1 MAIHHMMKVL
11 VDPNLRDHHKVCLD
25 SIRYI
30 IKNQPDSMPFMP
42 MLIPVLMAM
51 LKQNDHILNDS
62 LFIVMKKI
70 IQYIPEAMVQFAD
83 SIFEMIHEVIHIQ
96 PMPVM
101 ELLFEI
107 NTKYK
112 ASLFSHM
119 YLVLPEVLHLIEN
132 SRMKAEQV
140 YNTQKA
146 FALDNIQ
153 VTQQAIFFL
162 PKFESQILDD
172 HLYLIVPLL
181 LRTAKKNGMSDDF
194 VPMNIMAIKTLN
206 EMKRCS
212 TFREHLAQVVHQLLR
227 LLDMQDPDQNLVEEI
242 IRSFCEIA
250 VQLSSDFAP
259 YISLIQKAI
268 RRNKLQD
275 KCAGFE
281 SAIKVVTKNDPIE
294 QFQVNLE
301 RIEGEM
307 NIA

>member
-1 MAIHHMMKVL
+1 M
-11 VDPNLRDHHKVCLD
+11 
-25 SIRYI
+25 
-30 IKNQPDSMPFMP
+30 
-42 MLIPVLMAM
+42 
-51 LKQNDHILNDS
+51 
-62 LFIVMKKI
+62 
-70 IQYIPEAMVQFAD
+70 
-83 SIFEMIHEVIHIQ
+83 
-96 PMPVM
+96 
-101 ELLFEI
+101 
-107 NTKYK
+107 
-112 ASLFSHM
+112 
-119 YLVLPEVLHLIEN
+119 
-132 SRMKAEQV
+132 
-140 YNTQKA
+140 
-146 FALDNIQ
+146 
-153 VTQQAIFFL
+153 

-307 NIA
+307 NIAQSQDHFDNIMGARDRENRVDHERNTDELLREFDTSKCHISDDWTRWLIKTSHQLLKQNPSPALHACSTLTEVYAPLAQDLYCIAFLSCWRQMYPAEKKQILLSFEAAKSAPSKTIQVL